1 MVEAPPQEYRTAWED
16 LEAASEPHCVDV
28 SGRVALVTGAND
40 PGAIG
45 YHMALYLARCGAKVY
60 VGARSRPTALQA
72 IARMREMQ
80 ADTDL
85 LLEPFVADLRDLQ
98 QVKTASDRLKAVEAR
113 LDIVINNAAI
123 SEDPAIKTEYGLA
136 TTMVVNYLAP
146 FLLVNNLQTL
156 LVNTARAGGD
166 VRVVN
171 MTSTVHTVIDGLNLD
186 CTYSLNVDPQWKSP
200 RTPTMQQYALSKLA
214 LVMHAK
220 TLQRHCDA
228 QGIPILAMSVFPGFA
243 KTTRTLKLMGESPD
257 MVFTASD
264 CAFTG
269 LFAATEP
276 SVRTSGKRPS
286 ATNMAGRSS
295 ESGETDGTLC
305 ATDTAEGGTSMAEPT
320 STIEHGT
327 GAQEGGPDQ
336 GGAGG
341 GTDSDRCPG
350 WTTLI
355 TAGATDSG
363 TPGSSKTSGTS
374 KPSGSYGG
382 AYIVPFGVIGRSTAT
397 AEDET
402 LGERL
407 WELSSRIVEDVL
419 WML

>member
-1 MVEAPPQEYRTAWED
+1 
-16 LEAASEPHCVDV
+16 
-28 SGRVALVTGAND
+28 
-40 PGAIG
+40 
-45 YHMALYLARCGAKVY
+45 
-60 VGARSRPTALQA
+60 
-72 IARMREMQ
+72 
-80 ADTDL
+80 
-85 LLEPFVADLRDLQ
+85 
-98 QVKTASDRLKAVEAR
+98 
-113 LDIVINNAAI
+113 
-123 SEDPAIKTEYGLA
+123 
-136 TTMVVNYLAP
+136 
-146 FLLVNNLQTL
+146 
-156 LVNTARAGGD
+156 
-166 VRVVN
+166 
-171 MTSTVHTVIDGLNLD
+171 
-186 CTYSLNVDPQWKSP
+186 
-200 RTPTMQQYALSKLA
+200 
-214 LVMHAK
+214 
-220 TLQRHCDA
+220 
-228 QGIPILAMSVFPGFA
+228 
-243 KTTRTLKLMGESPD
+243 MGESPD

-327 GAQEGGPDQ
+327 GAQEGGLDQ

-341 GTDSDRCPG
+341 ATDSDRCPG

-363 TPGSSKTSGTS
+363 TPGSSKT
-374 KPSGSYGG
+374 SGSYGG